1 MIPRRLGNGPRSVL
15 LVVAFLVSTVSAYAA
30 GTREVLERD
39 GPSFASRCNEKR
51 LESIE
56 QDPRS
61 HYIMVHKEGFP
72 LDREEHALNP
82 EAFKKEYIEA
92 ILCGIDRYVSEVW
105 NRKSSLVQTPRLLLF
120 VHGGLN
126 PLQTGFDRIGKLLN
140 PKDDGEKRKYLLG
153 RSSYYPVFIN
163 WNSSFGSSWG
173 DDNFVIRRGTRDKLG
188 GFLTSPFVLLGR
200 LAESLLTSPR
210 EWWYQV
216 DNWWKSREESRS
228 PDETKVESALDV
240 VRYWGLLP
248 VRELT
253 LPAIRGFGTPAWEMM
268 KRRTDLLLARTL
280 QSNGYATEGA
290 GRTLIMALAARI
302 PKGEDGKPLKGWWM
316 TREGAKGPLEIT
328 LVGHSMG
335 TMVLD
340 RLLRASP
347 EVHYHRIVYLAAASS
362 LEDFEISVLPYL
374 TNHPRTEFWAFTLSE
389 RDETSERKAF
399 DFLERGSLL
408 VWIDN
413 LFERELTRSQRRFGR
428 YRYYCEAEY
437 HRLPESYLS
446 QVRVVQFHGHEGQPR
461 EHGEFDNE
469 DKLEGILRRV
479 DPEAYSGPTHAT
491 TEVKVNCEER

>member
-15 LVVAFLVSTVSAYAA
+15 LVVAFLISTVSAYAA
-30 GTREVLERD
+30 GTREALERD
-39 GPSFASRCNEKR
+39 GLSFASRCNEKQ

-61 HYIMVHKEGFP
+61 HYIMVHKEGFS
-72 LDREEHALNP
+72 LDREENALNL

-92 ILCGIDRYVSEVW
+92 ILCGIDRHVSEVW
-105 NRKSSLVQTPRLLLF
+105 NRKSALVQTPRLLLF

-126 PLQTGFDRIGKLLN
+126 PYQTGLDRIGKLLN
-140 PKDDGEKRKYLLG
+140 PKDDGEKRKHLLG

-163 WNSSFGSSWG
+163 WNSSFGSSWW
-173 DDNFVIRRGTRDKLG
+173 DDNFIIRRGTRDPLG
-188 GFLTSPFVLLGR
+188 GSLTSPFALLGR

-216 DNWWKSREESRS
+216 DNAVRSIKEPRS
-228 PDETKVESALDV
+228 PDEKKVDFVLDAV
-240 VRYWGLLP
+240 SYFGLLP
-248 VRELT
+248 VRGLT
-253 LPAIRGFGTPAWEMM
+253 VPAIRGFGTPAWEMM

-290 GRTLIMALAARI
+290 GRTLMVALAARI
-302 PKGEDGKPLKGWWM
+302 PKDEDGKPLKGWWM
-316 TREGAKGPLEIT
+316 TREGAKGPIEIT

-340 RLLRASP
+340 RLLRAFP

-362 LEDFEISVLPYL
+362 LEDFDISVLPYL
-374 TNHPRTEFWAFTLSE
+374 TNHPYTKFWAFTLSE
-389 RDETSERKAF
+389 RDETSEKLPV
-399 DFLERGSLL
+399 DVVERGSLL

-413 LFERELTRSQRRFGR
+413 LFESELTRSQRRFGR
-428 YRYYCEAEY
+428 YEYYCKY
-437 HRLPESYLS
+437 YQLPKLYLS
-446 QVRVVQFHGHEGQPR
+446 QVRVVQFQGQEGEPR

-479 DPEAYSGPTHAT
+479 DPNAYTKPTPAT
-491 TEVKVNCEER
+491 PGTKVNCE